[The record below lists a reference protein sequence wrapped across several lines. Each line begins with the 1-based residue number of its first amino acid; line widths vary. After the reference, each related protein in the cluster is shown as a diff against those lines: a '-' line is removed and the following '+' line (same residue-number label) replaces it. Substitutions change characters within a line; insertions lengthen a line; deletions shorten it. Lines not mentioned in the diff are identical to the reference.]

1 MSNDCLVHGV
11 PCDRKQED
19 SVRLEIDKIIKGFNP
34 HVFPDR
40 YSIRFLPVFVKDIKG
55 DWRPSEIDLKV
66 IEISVN
72 TMAIPLGVLYE
83 NNRGEVF
90 IRRDGSVQG
99 PLRASQILEWC
110 RLHLVDNHR
119 GSKERLEKE
128 VAIVKDECKRKQEE
142 IVMNMKLVS
151 ELSKQK
157 DFVEG
162 QHRLKEE
169 EFKIREKNLK
179 TELEIARRE
188 RNKKSTVCSII

>member
-1 MSNDCLVHGV
+1 MVHGV

-19 SVRLEIDKIIKGFNP
+19 WVRLKIDETIKCFNP
-34 HVFPDR
+34 PVFPDR
-40 YSIRFLPVFVKDIKG
+40 YSVRFVPVLNQISNG
-55 DWRPSEIDLKV
+55 DLQPSENNLKV

-72 TMAIPLGVLYE
+72 STITPLNMLYE
-83 NNRGEVF
+83 NNKGQVF

-99 PLRASQILEWC
+99 PLKASQILEWC
-110 RLHLVDNHR
+110 RLHFVDKNR

-128 VAIVKDECKRKQEE
+128 VALVKDECKRKQEE

-169 EFKIREKNLK
+169 EFRIREMHLK
-179 TELEIARRE
+179 AELEVVKRE
-188 RNKKSTVCSII
+188 RNKKSAVCLII